1 MCERNAAVK
10 AERRDEPE
18 SEQRRARPPKVT
30 VLEYHPMDSRIGI
43 ADAEICQT
51 LNGRMGTGGNNVPL
65 VMQTW

>member
-1 MCERNAAVK
+1 MCERNAAG
-10 AERRDEPE
+10 RDEPE
-18 SEQRRARPPKVT
+18 SEQRRARPPRVT